1 MSSEIA
7 QLPSSVVSQLPS
19 NIPKL
24 DKDILGYISTLVG
37 GPPFASA
44 ASKLSPIL
52 PNDAKSQLASNP
64 VDFVNN
70 LVTITTQPVWAT
82 AIPLDL
88 EDYFQSVGDDIES
101 IIANDV
107 TNPPLPQPTLEPI
120 PGSSR
125 PSFVPISSPTVV
137 ATSTPRVATSSPS
150 VTTAPAGTGVL
161 YSSGS
166 GGASGAGTGSGTGRI
181 VTPTSPPSPSVTP
194 FNSASR
200 WSGMIGAVAALM
212 AVGVGALLLA

>member
-19 NIPKL
+19 NIP
-24 DKDILGYISTLVG
+24 GYISTLVG

-64 VDFVNN
+64 ANFVVN
-70 LVTITTQPVWAT
+70 LITATTPPVWAT
-82 AIPLDL
+82 AIPLEL

-107 TNPPLPQPTLEPI
+107 TNLPLPQPTLEPI

-125 PSFVPISSPTVV
+125 PSSVPISSPTVV

-161 YSSGS
+161 YSSG
-166 GGASGAGTGSGTGRI
+166 AGTGSGTGRI
-181 VTPTSPPSPSVTP
+181 VTPTSPPSPSAIP